1 MNRETLVN
9 QVAANLDCKKVEAER
24 AVTGVLDAISTGLT
38 DDREIKLT
46 NFGSFKVTDV
56 AEHEGR
62 NPRTGEPVVVPANIR
77 VTFKPGQ
84 QLKDSVFAGPVAKKT
99 VAAKKKPA
107 VAVKAAPAAKKA
119 AAPATKKVVK
129 KVIKKK

>member
-9 QVAANLDCKKVEAER
+9 QVALNLECKKVEAER
-24 AVTGVLDAISTGLT
+24 AVAGILDAISTGLT
-38 DDREIKLT
+38 NDREIKLT

-62 NPRTGEPVVVPANIR
+62 NPRTGEPVTVLANIR

-84 QLKDSVFAGPVAKKT
+84 QLKDSVFAGPVKTKSVTKKKSAVKKAPAKKT
-99 VAAKKKPA
+99 VA
-107 VAVKAAPAAKKA
+107 
-119 AAPATKKVVK
+119 KKVIK